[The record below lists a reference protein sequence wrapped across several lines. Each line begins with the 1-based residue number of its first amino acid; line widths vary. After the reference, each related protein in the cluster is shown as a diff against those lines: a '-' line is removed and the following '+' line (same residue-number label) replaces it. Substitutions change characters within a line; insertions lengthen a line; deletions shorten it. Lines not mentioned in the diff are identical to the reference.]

1 MTQTRKRALIIGLIV
16 LGILFAGLF
25 GYRSLLSF
33 SKFRGQPPGP
43 PLAVEPDQAI
53 ETDVDLIRDWMTVPY
68 IAKTYGVSP
77 GFLFEALGI
86 PPRGNEEKSLAQ
98 LNEEFSPKSP
108 GIVLEVVRI
117 AIQAGQSIPTGET
130 PKPRLPL
137 PTTP

>member
-1 MTQTRKRALIIGLIV
+1 MTTARKRALIFGLIV

-25 GYRSLLSF
+25 GYRSLLAF
-33 SKFRGQPPGP
+33 SKFRGSPPAP
-43 PLAVEPDQAI
+43 PSAVEADQRI

-68 IAKTYGVSP
+68 IAKTYGVSAE
-77 GFLFEALGI
+77 FLFEALGI
-86 PPRGNEEKSLAQ
+86 PQRGNEEKSLAQ

-117 AIQAGQSIPTGET
+117 AIQARQSIPSGET

-137 PTTP
+137 PTAP